1 MHNLCACLIDFLILP
16 KIRLK
21 LCGLLYEPSD
31 VQYLINIGPTMLGL
45 LQRSTYFSVIVKT
58 LRKHIHNY
66 IN

>member
-45 LQRSTYFSVIVKT
+45 LQ
-58 LRKHIHNY
+58 HIFQLSQKL
-66 IN
+66 